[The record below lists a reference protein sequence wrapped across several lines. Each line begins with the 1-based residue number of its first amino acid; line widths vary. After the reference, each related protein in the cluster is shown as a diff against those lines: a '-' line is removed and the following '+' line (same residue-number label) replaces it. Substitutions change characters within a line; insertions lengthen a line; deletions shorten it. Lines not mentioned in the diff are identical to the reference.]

1 VRDDKD
7 GEYGSPAE
15 RVLVHGTIDHG
26 SQLSR
31 PGSDRI
37 PTSYF
42 GSGSGISRALRALH
56 ETRGHLRIGILG
68 LGAGVTATLANEGD
82 MLHYYEINPLILDI
96 AKHQFGFLNGCPAK
110 PAVLMGDARLVLEAL
125 PQSEQL
131 DFLAMDAFSSDAIPV
146 HLLTR
151 EAYQVYL
158 HHLKPDGVLS
168 VHISNRYMDL
178 EPVVSQSMTE
188 IGWSGVKI
196 DDEGDEEPFYSGS
209 TWTLLSHDPK
219 FFDNANFKA
228 DGVSR
233 LKPKPGFRGWTDD
246 FSNLITILR

>member
-1 VRDDKD
+1 
-7 GEYGSPAE
+7 
-15 RVLVHGTIDHG
+15 
-26 SQLSR
+26 
-31 PGSDRI
+31 
-37 PTSYF
+37 
-42 GSGSGISRALRALH
+42 
-56 ETRGHLRIGILG
+56 
-68 LGAGVTATLANEGD
+68 
-82 MLHYYEINPLILDI
+82 
-96 AKHQFGFLNGCPAK
+96 
-110 PAVLMGDARLVLEAL
+110 
-125 PQSEQL
+125 
-131 DFLAMDAFSSDAIPV
+131 
-146 HLLTR
+146 
-151 EAYQVYL
+151 
-158 HHLKPDGVLS
+158 
-168 VHISNRYMDL
+168 MDL